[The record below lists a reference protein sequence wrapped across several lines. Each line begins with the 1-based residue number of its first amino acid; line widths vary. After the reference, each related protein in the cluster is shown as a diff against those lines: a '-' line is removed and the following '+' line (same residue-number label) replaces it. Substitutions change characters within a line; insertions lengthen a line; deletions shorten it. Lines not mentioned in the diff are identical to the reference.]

1 MPDIPIADEV
11 EQEMSDI
18 VQAVVKGDSLQKVC
32 HSSPARSPFT
42 PADDL
47 KNVSCSQRIEEL
59 SRILSSHPEKRGKFD
74 ELVAHIDPALSVFLK
89 RALANRMPRQ
99 GSESPAVSHVAGTPT
114 SEAKSPTSPSQ
125 PPRFVPSSLS
135 HTVVDQDQE
144 EHDSQID

>member
-1 MPDIPIADEV
+1 
-11 EQEMSDI
+11 MSDI

-32 HSSPARSPFT
+32 HSSPTRSSFT
-42 PADDL
+42 PTYDL
-47 KNVSCSQRIEEL
+47 KLVSCSQRIEEL

-99 GSESPAVSHVAGTPT
+99 GSESPAVSHVATPT

-125 PPRFVPSSLS
+125 PPRFAPSSLS